1 MKDIMNIAVVN
12 FRADWGNKADNLDRI
27 IGYCEAAGKRGA
39 DLIVFPETAL
49 TGYENDTGKPKS
61 EKMHTLLAETIPGPS
76 TRAVAES
83 AKKYNMYVVFGMP
96 EKADENSAIVYNSA
110 AIIYPNGKTE
120 SYRKL
125 HLPFD
130 EAEWAV
136 RGDKP
141 VLIATPWGPVGITI
155 CYDTYCF
162 PELIR
167 YYRAM
172 GARLSLNV
180 TACPDAPCTA
190 GAAKLTIPAYA
201 YINYIYIASANL
213 CGTERNSYFI
223 GGSSV
228 VGPDKSGGGAHTYV
242 GRTFGEEGSAEP
254 GLIMGTIDLTLAD
267 LYTQIPIFRNN
278 PVIDDMDWRS
288 ELYADMYLKA
298 KENFN
303 RQ

>member
-1 MKDIMNIAVVN
+1 MNIAVVN
-12 FRADWGNKADNLDRI
+12 FRADWGNKEANLNRI
-27 IGYCEAAGKRGA
+27 IGYCEAAGKRRA
-39 DLIVFPETAL
+39 DFIVFPETAL
-49 TGYENDTGKPKS
+49 TGYENDADKPRC

-76 TRAVAES
+76 TEAVAEY
-83 AKKYNMYVVFGMP
+83 ARKYNMYVVFGMA
-96 EKADENSAIVYNSA
+96 EKAGKDTDVVYNSA
-110 AIIYPNGKTE
+110 AIIYPDGRTE

-141 VLIATPWGPVGITI
+141 VLIDTPWGPVGITI

-162 PELIR
+162 PEITR

-180 TACPDAPCTA
+180 TACPDTPCTA
-190 GAAKLTIPAYA
+190 ESARLTIPAYA
-201 YINYIYIASANL
+201 CINYMYIASANL

-242 GRTFGEEGSAEP
+242 GRTFAEAGSEEP
-254 GLIMGTIDLTLAD
+254 GLIMGTIDLALAD
-267 LYTQIPIFRNN
+267 LYAQIPVFRNN
-278 PVIDDMDWRS
+278 PVIDDMDWRA
-288 ELYADMYLKA
+288 ELYADLYLEA
-298 KENFN
+298 KRRFLEEK
-303 RQ
+303 